1 MSRRTMGERFYEFSR
16 MTLSPL
22 FRGLWRIHATGL
34 HHVPRKGPAILA
46 SNHLSYTDHYFLPA
60 VVPRQ
65 IFFISK
71 AQHFDVPVQRW
82 LFEQWGVI
90 PLKRGEGDNEAFA
103 RSLQILG
110 EGKLFGIYPEGTRST
125 DGKLHKGR
133 TGVARLALQARVPVI
148 PVGMIGT
155 DKVLPKG
162 KSLPKLHKVTVHIG
176 APMDLSPF
184 YGMEGDRKVTRDIT
198 DRIMLA
204 IRDLSGQEY
213 VPDYQQNPEYGP
225 KGRGAE
231 GPKGA

>member
-1 MSRRTMGERFYEFSR
+1 MGERFYKASYH
-16 MTLSPL
+16 TVGPL
-22 FRGLWRIHATGL
+22 LRGLWRVHATGV
-34 HHVPRKGPAILA
+34 HHVPEKGPAILA

-90 PLKRGEGDNEAFA
+90 PLRRGEGDSEAFA
-103 RSLQILG
+103 RSLQILS
-110 EGKLFGIYPEGTRST
+110 EGKLFGIYPEGTRSM

-133 TGVARLALQARVPVI
+133 TGVARLALMAKVPVL
-148 PVGMIGT
+148 PVGMVGT

-162 KSLPKLHKVTVHIG
+162 KKMPSMHKVTVHIG
-176 APMDLSPF
+176 APMTFEAF
-184 YGMEGDRKVTRDIT
+184 YGQENDRKATREIT
-198 DRIMLA
+198 DRIMMA

-213 VPDYQQNPEYGP
+213 VDEYMSNPEYQA
-225 KGRGAE
+225 RQGAQ
-231 GPKGA
+231 GG

>member
-1 MSRRTMGERFYEFSR
+1 MGERFYKASQY
-16 MTLSPL
+16 TIAPVL
-22 FRGLWRIHATGL
+22 RGLWRIHATGL
-34 HHVPRKGPAILA
+34 HHIPASGPAILA
-46 SNHLSYTDHYFLPA
+46 SNHLSYSDHYFFPA

-90 PLKRGEGDNEAFA
+90 PLKRGEGDNEAME
-103 RSLQILG
+103 RSLQVLR

-133 TGVARLALQARVPVI
+133 TGVARLALLAKVPVI

-155 DKVLPKG
+155 DEVLPKG
-162 KSLPKLHKVTVHIG
+162 KSIPKLKKVKIHIG
-176 APMDLSPF
+176 APMTF
-184 YGMEGDRKVTRDIT
+184 EQYYGMENDRKVCREIT

-204 IRDLSGQEY
+204 IKDLSGQEY
-213 VPDYQQNPEYGP
+213 VPEYMQNPEYKP
-225 KGRGAE
+225 KE
-231 GPKGA
+231 G

>member
-1 MSRRTMGERFYEFSR
+1 MGERFYKASR
-16 MTLSPL
+16 VTVGPL
-22 FRGLWRIHATGL
+22 LRGLWRIEASGVEN
-34 HHVPRKGPAILA
+34 VPKHGPAILA

-90 PLKRGEGDNEAFA
+90 PLKRGEGDNEAFT
-103 RSLQILG
+103 RSLQLLS

-133 TGVARLALQARVPVI
+133 TGVARLALMAKVPVL
-148 PVGMIGT
+148 PVGMVGT

-162 KSLPKLHKVTVHIG
+162 KSVPKLHKVGVRIG
-176 APMDLSPF
+176 APLDFSSYF
-184 YGMEGDRKVTRDIT
+184 GMENDRKACREVT
-198 DRIMLA
+198 DRIMMA

-213 VPDYQQNPEYGP
+213 VDEYMHNPEYKP
-225 KGRGAE
+225 KDANPPRRE
-231 GPKGA
+231 G

>member
-1 MSRRTMGERFYEFSR
+1 
-16 MTLSPL
+16 
-22 FRGLWRIHATGL
+22 LWRIHATGL
-34 HHVPRKGPAILA
+34 HHVPEHGAAILA
-46 SNHLSYTDHYFLPA
+46 SNHLSYSDHYFLPA

-65 IFFISK
+65 IYFISK

-90 PLKRGEGDNEAFA
+90 PLRRGEGDNEAME
-103 RSLQILG
+103 RSLRLLH

-133 TGVARLALQARVPVI
+133 TGVARLALQARVPVV

-162 KSLPKLHKVTVHIG
+162 KNVPKLHKVTIHVG
-176 APMDLSPF
+176 APLLFTEF
-184 YGMEGDRKVTRDIT
+184 YGMEGDRKVTREVT
-198 DRIMLA
+198 DRIMRA

-213 VPDYQQNPEYGP
+213 VDEYVQNPEYQPPEGKGEGAGKGKERGKPKSQGP
-225 KGRGAE
+225 GRG
-231 GPKGA
+231 GSG

>member
-1 MSRRTMGERFYEFSR
+1 MGERFYEFSR
-16 MTLSPL
+16 MTVGPL
-22 FRGLWRIHATGL
+22 LRGLWRIHATGL
-34 HHVPRKGPAILA
+34 HHIPERGPAILA

-90 PLKRGEGDNEAFA
+90 PLKRGEGDKEAFE
-103 RSLQILG
+103 RSLEILG

-125 DGKLHKGR
+125 DGKLHRGR
-133 TGVARLALQARVPVI
+133 TGVARLALMAGVPVI

-162 KSLPKLHKVTVHIG
+162 KNMPKLHKVTVHVG
-176 APMDLSPF
+176 APMDF
-184 YGMEGDRKVTRDIT
+184 TQFRGMEGDRKVTRDIT

-213 VPDYQQNPEYGP
+213 VDSYMQNPEY
-225 KGRGAE
+225 KAKDGAPE
-231 GPKGA
+231 A

>member
-1 MSRRTMGERFYEFSR
+1 MGERFYKASR
-16 MTLSPL
+16 VTVGPIL
-22 FRGLWRIHATGL
+22 RGLWRLHATGV
-34 HHVPRKGPAILA
+34 HHVPERGPAILA

-90 PLKRGEGDNEAFA
+90 PLKRGEGDNEAFT
-103 RSLQILG
+103 RSLQLLR

-133 TGVARLALQARVPVI
+133 TGVARLALMAKVPVI

-155 DKVLPKG
+155 DRVLPKG
-162 KSLPKLHKVTVHIG
+162 KNVPKLHKVTIHIG
-176 APMDLSPF
+176 APMRFEEF
-184 YGMEGDRKVTRDIT
+184 YGMENDRKACREIT
-198 DRIMLA
+198 DRIMMA

-213 VPDYQQNPEYGP
+213 VPEYAHNPEYKAKDAP
-225 KGRGAE
+225 PTE
-231 GPKGA
+231 G

>member
-1 MSRRTMGERFYEFSR
+1 MGERFYKASHV
-16 MTLSPL
+16 TIGPL
-22 FRGLWRIHATGL
+22 LRGLWRVKATGL
-34 HHVPRKGPAILA
+34 ENVPRTGPAIFA

-90 PLKRGEGDNEAFA
+90 PLKRGEGDNEAFS
-103 RSLQILG
+103 RSLQLLS

-133 TGVARLALQARVPVI
+133 TGVARLALQARVPII
-148 PVGMIGT
+148 PVGMVGT

-162 KSLPKLHKVTVHIG
+162 KNVPTLHKVEVHIG
-176 APMDLSPF
+176 KPLDFSRHI
-184 YGMEGDRKVTRDIT
+184 GMENDRKVTRDIT
-198 DRIMLA
+198 DQVMRA

-213 VPDYQQNPEYGP
+213 VHEYMQNPEYVAKEGAPAAKPP
-225 KGRGAE
+225 KDG
-231 GPKGA
+231 

>member
-1 MSRRTMGERFYEFSR
+1 MGERFYKASHV
-16 MTLSPL
+16 TIGPL
-22 FRGLWRIHATGL
+22 LRGLWRVKATGVEN
-34 HHVPRKGPAILA
+34 VPRTGPAILA
-46 SNHLSYTDHYFLPA
+46 SNHLSYMDHYFLPA

-103 RSLQILG
+103 RSLQLLS

-125 DGKLHKGR
+125 DGRLHKGR
-133 TGVARLALQARVPVI
+133 TGVARLALMAKVPI
-148 PVGMIGT
+148 LPVGMVGT

-162 KSLPKLHKVTVHIG
+162 RNVPKLRKVEAHIG
-176 APMDLSPF
+176 KPLDFSQHF
-184 YGMEGDRKVTRDIT
+184 GMENDRKVTRDIT
-198 DRIMLA
+198 DQVMLA

-213 VPDYQQNPEYGP
+213 VHEYMQNPEYQARDGAARPP
-225 KGRGAE
+225 KDG
-231 GPKGA
+231 

>member
-1 MSRRTMGERFYEFSR
+1 MGERFYKACR
-16 MTLSPL
+16 VTIGPML
-22 FRGLWRIHATGL
+22 RGIWRIEASGVEN
-34 HHVPRKGPAILA
+34 VPRTGPAILA

-125 DGKLHKGR
+125 DGRLHKGR

-148 PVGMIGT
+148 PVGMVGT

-162 KSLPKLHKVTVHIG
+162 KNVPSLHKVQVHVG
-176 APMDLSPF
+176 EPLDFSAYWGQD
-184 YGMEGDRKVTRDIT
+184 GDRKATREVT
-198 DRIMLA
+198 DRIMMA

-213 VPDYQQNPEYGP
+213 VDEYMQNPEYKP
-225 KGRGAE
+225 KAGAPE
-231 GPKGA
+231 GASRREE

>member
-1 MSRRTMGERFYEFSR
+1 MGEKFYKASR
-16 MTLSPL
+16 ATVGPL
-22 FRGLWRIHATGL
+22 LRGLWRIHATGV
-34 HHVPRKGPAILA
+34 HHVPTTGPAILA

-90 PLKRGEGDNEAFA
+90 PLKRGEGDNEAYD
-103 RSLQILG
+103 RSLQLLG

-125 DGKLHKGR
+125 DGKLHKGH
-133 TGVARLALQARVPVI
+133 TGIARLALHARVPII
-148 PVGMIGT
+148 PVGMVGT

-162 KSLPKLHKVTVHIG
+162 KNVPNFHKVTVHIG
-176 APMDLSPF
+176 APIDVSQF
-184 YGMEGDRKVTRDIT
+184 YGMQDDRKVTHDVT
-198 DRIMLA
+198 DRVMHA

-213 VPDYQQNPEYGP
+213 VPEYMRNPEYQA
-225 KGRGAE
+225 KE
-231 GPKGA
+231 